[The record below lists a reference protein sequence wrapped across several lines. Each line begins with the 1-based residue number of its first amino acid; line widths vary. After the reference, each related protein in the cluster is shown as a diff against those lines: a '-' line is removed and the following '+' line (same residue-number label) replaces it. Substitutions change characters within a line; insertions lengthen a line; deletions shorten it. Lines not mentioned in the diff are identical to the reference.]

1 MNKEKFLSAIEA
13 RLNGLPLGDTKKAL
27 DYYSELIEDRMEEG
41 MSENEAVASLGN
53 PDEVANQILMDMPL
67 QKLVGKKVKQ
77 RRSLGVLA
85 TVLLIISSPMWVPLV
100 LAALIVDRGDDQIL
114 EHLDVV
120 GIDGLG
126 LDLDGEQLLLAV
138 DLRRGH
144 AAAGAGLEL
153 AGLDLLLHLL
163 HLLLKLLR
171 LARELLHVAAAHH
184 IRKTALCRDS
194 TSFLFILPRLC
205 AGVLLLPLY
214 MIFSGA

>member
-67 QKLVGKKVKQ
+67 QKLVGQKVKQ

-100 LAALIVDRGDDQIL
+100 LAALIVVAAVIISIFSIFIAFYAAVISMGAVSLAGIATFPIL
-114 EHLDVV
+114 LVHGNIGPSLFM
-120 GIDGLG
+120 LS
-126 LDLDGEQLLLAV
+126 
-138 DLRRGH
+138 
-144 AAAGAGLEL
+144 AAFIIAGAAIFMLIGVNRLT
-153 AGLDLLLHLL
+153 LLFIK
-163 HLLLKLLR
+163 LLKL
-171 LARELLHVAAAHH
+171 
-184 IRKTALCRDS
+184 
-194 TSFLFILPRLC
+194 
-205 AGVLLLPLY
+205 
-214 MIFSGA
+214 IFVGIKSLIVGKGSEKA